1 VQRRKIKPE
10 FWRSKKPSDQSA
22 LGLPT
27 AKIGVIVNPATGE
40 WLSISQLKVE
50 GISMADYAAD
60 IAKYTSKV
68 NATAVETIVKF
79 CGIALKGKDS
89 QWVSVT
95 DPAEVKRV
103 VDGFCAKKLGLD
115 AGKAE
120 AAVKAVG
127 EKMKADKTK
136 HRVTVYYLVAE
147 HTGTLAKI
155 S

>member
-1 VQRRKIKPE
+1 M
-10 FWRSKKPSDQSA
+10 
-22 LGLPT
+22 
-27 AKIGVIVNPATGE
+27 
-40 WLSISQLKVE
+40 
-50 GISMADYAAD
+50 MADYAVD
-60 IAKYTSKV
+60 ISKYTSKV
-68 NATAVETIVKF
+68 NSTAVQSIVRF
-79 CGIALKGKDS
+79 CGIALRGKDS

-115 AGKAE
+115 AKAAE
-120 AAVKAVG
+120 TAIKAVG

-147 HTGTLAKI
+147 HTGTLGKI

>member
-1 VQRRKIKPE
+1 
-10 FWRSKKPSDQSA
+10 
-22 LGLPT
+22 
-27 AKIGVIVNPATGE
+27 
-40 WLSISQLKVE
+40 
-50 GISMADYAAD
+50 MADYAAD

-68 NATAVETIVKF
+68 NAAAVETIVKF

-103 VDGFCAKKLGLD
+103 VDGFCAKKLGLA
-115 AGKAE
+115 AGAAE

-127 EKMKADKTK
+127 EQMKADKTK
-136 HRVTVYYLVAE
+136 HRVTVYYLIAE
-147 HTGTLAKI
+147 NTGTLGKI

>member
-1 VQRRKIKPE
+1 
-10 FWRSKKPSDQSA
+10 
-22 LGLPT
+22 
-27 AKIGVIVNPATGE
+27 
-40 WLSISQLKVE
+40 
-50 GISMADYAAD
+50 MADYAAD
-60 IAKYTSKV
+60 IQKYTSKV
-68 NATAVETIVKF
+68 NAAAVESIVKF

-115 AGKAE
+115 AKAAE

-136 HRVTVYYLVAE
+136 HRVTFYYLMAE
-147 HTGTLAKI
+147 ASGKVGALA
-155 S
+155 

>member
-1 VQRRKIKPE
+1 
-10 FWRSKKPSDQSA
+10 
-22 LGLPT
+22 
-27 AKIGVIVNPATGE
+27 
-40 WLSISQLKVE
+40 
-50 GISMADYAAD
+50 MADYAAD

-89 QWVSVT
+89 QWVSVS
-95 DPAEVKRV
+95 DAAEVKRV

-136 HRVTVYYLVAE
+136 HRVTVYYLIAE
-147 HTGTLAKI
+147 HTGTMAKI
-155 S
+155 G